1 MDLISFFNTAFVIC
15 FAGTI
20 LFFVIS
26 LVLFFVFDIRT
37 IYMIRSGRA
46 QAKTVKEMQEAN
58 ADTGRLRVGNK
69 TQTTRQKKKN
79 QKTEPS
85 QIHQPVQPNAQN
97 RQYSIDTSLTAM
109 DNTDEE
115 LADVTE
121 QLDKSKN
128 KPDETDNRNDN
139 QQTELLQPS
148 VETTILSQCDTYPV
162 DAPKMNGERREI
174 YFDVVKKIIVRDTDE
189 VIR

>member
-79 QKTEPS
+79 QTTEPS
-85 QIHQPVQPNAQN
+85 QIQQPVQPNAQN
-97 RQYSIDTSLTAM
+97 RQYSIVTSLTAM

-121 QLDKSKN
+121 QLDKSK
-128 KPDETDNRNDN
+128 KPDDTYHRNENQET
-139 QQTELLQPS
+139 EALQPS
-148 VETTILSQCDTYPV
+148 VETTVLSQCDTYPV
-162 DAPKMNGERREI
+162 DAPAKNGERREI
-174 YFDVVKKIIVRDTDE
+174 YFDVVKKIILRDTDE